1 MTDKIDLKILE
12 KIDVEKIAVLG
23 QQLNPDLSLQQTKDY
38 FLQMFDSQNYI
49 CFGVFLNEELVG
61 ISSAWTTVRL
71 YSGKQLEVDN
81 VIIDKAQQS
90 KGLGKLFFEYIE
102 NWAKEKEYKTIELNT
117 YVQNSKSHKFYY
129 NLGFD
134 ILGFHFLKRL
144 K

>member
-38 FLQMFDSQNYI
+38 FLQMFDFQNYI

-90 KGLGKLFFEYIE
+90 KGLGKLFFEYLE

>member
-1 MTDKIDLKILE
+1 MNVKNNFKILS
-12 KIDVEKIAVLG
+12 INDLDQIAVLG

-38 FLQMFDSQNYI
+38 FLQMFDFQNYI

-90 KGLGKLFFEYIE
+90 KGLGKLFFEYLE

>member
-1 MTDKIDLKILE
+1 MTNKIHFKILE

-38 FLQMFDSQNYI
+38 FLQMFDFQNYI